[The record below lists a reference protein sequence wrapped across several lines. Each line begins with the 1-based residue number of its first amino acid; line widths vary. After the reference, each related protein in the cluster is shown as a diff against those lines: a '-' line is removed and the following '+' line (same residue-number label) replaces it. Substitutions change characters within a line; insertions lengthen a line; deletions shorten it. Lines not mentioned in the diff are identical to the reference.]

1 MQDIPVTALK
11 GVGPK
16 TAEILRKL
24 GILTAGDLVRHY
36 PYRFDRFPEVIPA
49 GDIREE
55 GVFAVMAAPAA
66 PLTVLKRGRFQA
78 VRGTLSDGTGDLKV
92 IWYNMPYLKKTL
104 REGTYRVFAGKTVLK
119 GRSFEMEQPRVF
131 SEEEYQNM
139 AGRPVPVYAL
149 TEGISN
155 RTMTKL
161 IRQALESV
169 PKIIDWLPEN
179 VRTACS
185 LMELDRAAR
194 AIHDPDDMEVFTAA
208 RNRLVFDEFYRFLYR
223 VREIRERNS
232 ELRSPYVMQTA
243 EAQKEIRKLLPF
255 RLTPAQEKAAEEI
268 ASDLASGKIMNRLI
282 QGDVGSGKTAV
293 ALTAV
298 YTAYRNGYQSALMAP
313 TEVLAKQHYA
323 TVSSFFRNAPDPPK
337 LLLLTGSMKAAEKK
351 AAREMIRKHEA
362 DIIIGTHAL
371 IQEDVEYAA
380 LSLVI
385 SDEQHRFGVSQRG
398 ALAEKGDH
406 PHRLV
411 MSATPIPRTLA
422 VILYGDLDIS
432 TIETKPAGRLP
443 VKNAVIRKQDRPKA
457 FFHIKKEIEAG
468 HQAYIICPLVEESEL
483 CDEENVTD
491 YGARIKEMFRGT
503 ASAEILHGRM
513 KEADKQAVMER
524 FVSGETDI
532 LVSTTVVEVGVDV
545 PNATVM
551 MIENAEQFG
560 LASLHQ
566 LRGRVGRGEAQS
578 YCIFVQ
584 GRNSE
589 TANERLQVLKKS
601 NDGFEIAAADL
612 RMRGPG
618 DLFGLNQS
626 GELTFALGDI
636 YNDYSVLQTARN
648 VLEGGMVSGCGHTSP
663 AEVIL

>member
-1 MQDIPVTALK
+1 MQDVPVTALK

-16 TAEILRKL
+16 TAELLGKL
-24 GILTAGDLVRHY
+24 GIRTAGDLVRHY
-36 PYRFDRFPEVIPA
+36 PYRFDRFPGVIPA

-55 GVFAVMAAPAA
+55 GIFAVLAAPAA

-78 VRGTLSDGTGDLKV
+78 VRGTLSDGTGDLKAV
-92 IWYNMPYLKKTL
+92 WYNMPYLKKTL
-104 REGTYRVFAGKTVLK
+104 REGTYRVFVGKTVLK
-119 GRSFEMEQPRVF
+119 GRSYEMEQPRVF
-131 SEEEYQNM
+131 SEDEYRGM
-139 AGRPVPVYAL
+139 AGRPVPVYSL

-155 RTMTKL
+155 RTMAKL
-161 IRQALESV
+161 IRQALETA
-169 PKIIDWLPEN
+169 PEITDWLPEEIRN
-179 VRTACS
+179 DHS

-194 AIHDPDDMEVFTAA
+194 AIHDPDDMEVFAAA
-208 RNRLVFDEFYRFLYR
+208 RRRLVFDEFYGFLSQ
-223 VREIRERNS
+223 VREIRKRNGD
-232 ELRSPYVMQTA
+232 LRSPYVMQTE
-243 EAQKEIRKLLPF
+243 EAQKEIRELLPF
-255 RLTPAQEKAAEEI
+255 RLTPAQEKAAQDI
-268 ASDLASGKIMNRLI
+268 AADLSSGKVMNRLI

-313 TEVLAKQHYA
+313 TEVLAKQHFA
-323 TVSSFFRNAPDPPK
+323 TISSFFRNVPDPPK
-337 LLLLTGSMKAAEKK
+337 LLLLTGSMKASEKK
-351 AAREMIRKHEA
+351 AARDKIRYHEA

-371 IQEDVEYAA
+371 IQDDVEYAA
-380 LSLVI
+380 LSLVV

-457 FFHIKKEIEAG
+457 FLHIKKEIEAG

-491 YGARIKEMFRGT
+491 YGAKVKEMFRGT

-513 KEADKQAVMER
+513 KEAEKQAVMER

-584 GRNSE
+584 GKNSE

-612 RMRGPG
+612 KMRGPG

-636 YNDYSVLQTARN
+636 YNDYLVLQTAGK
-648 VLEGGMVSGCGHTSP
+648 VLESGFVSSCGYTSP